1 MIQNVCYTLA
11 SQRRK
16 YPYQWDHLLPAIGK
30 EVRKLSVT
38 VVVTNIPLPLR
49 NLDVIL

>member
-1 MIQNVCYTLA
+1 MYHTLA
-11 SQRRK
+11 SQRWK
-16 YPYQWDHLLPAIGK
+16 YPCQWDDLLPSKGK